1 MRCCTIMCRAL
12 IAAILVGAVVLSANV
27 KAGMVDFE
35 DVVLPA
41 SGYYNGS
48 DGAGGFSSHGVAFS
62 TSYTDW
68 GGGFTSWE
76 NWACSRMTDTV
87 TGDYTNQFS
96 AIVGAGQNNSAQY
109 AVSYPSFSTGISS
122 ISLPT
127 AGPIAGAYFTN
138 TTYAYLTMLNGY
150 YGAKKFGGD
159 AGTDEDW
166 FKLKITGKD
175 VAGGSLGSV
184 DFYLA
189 DYRDPDPA
197 KDYIVNQWTWVDLSG
212 FGNNVKSLEFGL
224 TSSDV
229 GEFGMNTPGYFAMDG
244 ISVSIAPEP
253 NTIVLLAMA
262 VLGLIVWG
270 RRAKS

>member
-1 MRCCTIMCRAL
+1 MRCYSILCRASV
-12 IAAILVGAVVLSANV
+12 AALFVGAALLSANAN
-27 KAGMVDFE
+27 AGMVDFE
-35 DVVLPA
+35 DVSLPA

-48 DGAGGFSSHGVAFS
+48 DGAGGFTSHGVAFP

-76 NWACSRMTDTV
+76 NWACSRTTDTM
-87 TGDYTNQFS
+87 TGDYSNQFS
-96 AIVGAGQNNSAQY
+96 AIVGAGQNNSVQY

-122 ISLPT
+122 ISLPS
-127 AGPIAGAYFTN
+127 AGPVAGAYFTN

-189 DYRDPDPA
+189 DYRDSDPA

-229 GEFGMNTPGYFAMDG
+229 GEFGMNTPGYFAMDDV
-244 ISVSIAPEP
+244 SVSTVPEP
-253 NTIVLLAMA
+253 NTLSTFGDGGFGIV
-262 VLGLIVWG
+262 VW
-270 RRAKS
+270 RKE